1 MGNEVEFPVGKAILS
16 MLFGASLF
24 PITYPISYFLGYLD
38 ILSWNSVVTWGF
50 LGPMFFVGIP
60 VVLLDFPEKLAER
73 LTVYWMIVA
82 GIGWATL
89 IITMQFFN
97 SDVPESRMNVYAMGA
112 TLIVVTSAISL
123 AAYLDY
129 TDAPVDEYLDNLRTS

>member
-1 MGNEVEFPVGKAILS
+1 MSNEVEFPVGKAILS

-24 PITYPISYFLGYLD
+24 PISYPVSYFFGYLG
-38 ILSWNSVVTWGF
+38 ILRWDSIVMWGF
-50 LGPMFFVGIP
+50 LGPMFFIGVP
-60 VVLLDFPEKLAER
+60 VVLFDFPERLAER
-73 LTVYWMIVA
+73 LTAYWLIVA
-82 GIGWATL
+82 SIGWVTL

-112 TLIVVTSAISL
+112 TLLVVVSTISI

-129 TDAPVDEYLDNLRTS
+129 TNAPVDEYLDGHLAN